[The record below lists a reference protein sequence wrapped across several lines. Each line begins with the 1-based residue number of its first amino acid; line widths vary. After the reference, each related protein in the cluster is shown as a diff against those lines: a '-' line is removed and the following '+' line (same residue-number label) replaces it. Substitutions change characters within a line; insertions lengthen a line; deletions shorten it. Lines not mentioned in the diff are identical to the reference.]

1 MPSRHP
7 RAALAAV
14 SALLA
19 LTLAAGCS
27 SDDEPDADSPSA
39 PATAVDP
46 GDPGV
51 TSTTSSIRTVTGGK
65 LKPKE
70 QTQLQQKITAV
81 VDEWFDK
88 AFLGG
93 EYPRTDFGDA
103 YSVFTEGAQKRARDD
118 SRLMSNE
125 GVGTTTVQPPRADA
139 RTLQIDVLSDRG
151 KAAAVT
157 AVFELDM
164 TRTGEAGARSERVFG
179 SLYLTYAKGDGWRV
193 FAYDVQR
200 GDAS

>member
-1 MPSRHP
+1 MPPRPSR
-7 RAALAAV
+7 AATAAV
-14 SALLA
+14 AALLA

-27 SDDEPDADSPSA
+27 SDDEPDADPSSA
-39 PATAVDP
+39 PAPPVDP
-46 GDPGV
+46 ADVGV
-51 TSTTSSIRTVTGGK
+51 TSTTSSIRTVTGGR
-65 LKPKE
+65 LGRKE
-70 QTQLQQKITAV
+70 QATLQRKITAV
-81 VDEWFDK
+81 VDEWFDH

-118 SRLMSNE
+118 TTLMSNE

-139 RTLQIDVLSDRG
+139 RTVEIDVLSDGG

-179 SLYLTYAKGDGWRV
+179 SLYLTYGKGDGWRV